1 MCRSWAHAGPSSVR
15 NTSENRTAPPCS
27 THETPPLDYHAT
39 AENGSQEDIHIKT
52 FGGSQTIDS
61 AGGTRWTTNHNK
73 TAGQF
78 FSAVTA
84 WFGFGAN
91 AYAKGVDGATAQA
104 ASASAERITVNG
116 QNTKAAT
123 DALQITT
130 DGANKA
136 AEIAKLPQQ

>member
-1 MCRSWAHAGPSSVR
+1 MKRHSLALVALCLSACAQM
-15 NTSENRTAPPCS
+15 
-27 THETPPLDYHAT
+27 DYHAT
-39 AENGSQEDIHIKT
+39 AQNGNEEEIHIKT

-78 FSAVTA
+78 FSTLAA
-84 WFGFGAN
+84 FFGFGAQ
-91 AYAKGVDGATAQA
+91 AYANGVTGATAQA
-104 ASASAERITVNG
+104 AGASAERITING

-130 DGANKA
+130 GGANEA
-136 AEIAKLPQQ
+136 ARIAKLPQQ